1 MKRVKRNLIFKLT
14 LPLIGVTVLIFS
26 VMIPV
31 LYYIDSSILDRSFT
45 VQLNHV
51 SDITRKSVAQDI
63 SMLLTH
69 LRLAFD
75 NPLVLG
81 ALLKDDESAIRDLLS
96 RVRADADLDFIF
108 IMNKDGR
115 LKSSFSDGI
124 SDFSW
129 LPGDE
134 IMKDVRHGRSL
145 VSVRVIRQKLY
156 GIGIVPVGIWNEPW
170 VVIGGR
176 PLKLPRPERMDTYL
190 RNNEIV
196 IYFNN
201 GHPALWN
208 DFAELPHNLSAS
220 MLRQLEATEGPVF
233 IDLPDH
239 EDRGHK
245 IIYGAM
251 TFDDGERVFY
261 SVHVD
266 ASRALSSRNK
276 LIYIVLLF
284 MGFCVLAMTLVGLTT
299 SSWVSKRVGRL
310 LRGTSEISAGNLGYQ
325 LDDNEHDEI
334 SEVTKAFNEMSRN
347 LRSSHEWWQVTFN
360 SMSDAVTIHD
370 DNGKTI
376 KANQAA
382 ANMLSMPVNTIVGKR
397 CCDLFSHKRDSS
409 EGCPVFRCIYS
420 EKPVET
426 EQYDENE
433 DRWYSVLTSPVMK
446 RDGGVSHVIHI
457 VRDITSRKSSEALV
471 REQLRKLNALYSID
485 RAVNENLDIR
495 STLNLLA
502 EQVMTQ
508 LEMDAVSVLLLKKQ
522 TQTLEYVVSNGFRS
536 RALVYTSLNLGE
548 SNAGRAA
555 LEHRIISIPDLR
567 NNPGGFIR
575 SKEFQMEEFISY
587 FAVPLI
593 AKGEVKG
600 VMEIFHRSFIPADS
614 DLLQFLETIADQAAI
629 AVDNAILFNDLQ
641 RSRNELILAYDSTI
655 VGWSL
660 ALDMRDKET
669 EGHSQR
675 VTIMTVQIAQEMGV
689 DDESLVHIR
698 RGALLHDIGKMGIPD
713 SILLKPG
720 RLSPEER
727 SIMEKHPVYAYEML
741 YEIDYLKPA
750 IDIPYCHHEKWD
762 GTGYPRG
769 LRGKEIPLAARIFAV
784 VDVWDALSSDRPYRP
799 AWPKEKAIGYI
810 RENAGI
816 QFDPDVVEIFLRIVE
831 TEASLTGSGQT

>member
-1 MKRVKRNLIFKLT
+1 
-14 LPLIGVTVLIFS
+14 
-26 VMIPV
+26 
-31 LYYIDSSILDRSFT
+31 
-45 VQLNHV
+45 
-51 SDITRKSVAQDI
+51 
-63 SMLLTH
+63 
-69 LRLAFD
+69 
-75 NPLVLG
+75 
-81 ALLKDDESAIRDLLS
+81 
-96 RVRADADLDFIF
+96 
-108 IMNKDGR
+108 
-115 LKSSFSDGI
+115 
-124 SDFSW
+124 
-129 LPGDE
+129 
-134 IMKDVRHGRSL
+134 
-145 VSVRVIRQKLY
+145 
-156 GIGIVPVGIWNEPW
+156 
-170 VVIGGR
+170 
-176 PLKLPRPERMDTYL
+176 
-190 RNNEIV
+190 
-196 IYFNN
+196 
-201 GHPALWN
+201 
-208 DFAELPHNLSAS
+208 
-220 MLRQLEATEGPVF
+220 
-233 IDLPDH
+233 
-239 EDRGHK
+239 
-245 IIYGAM
+245 
-251 TFDDGERVFY
+251 
-261 SVHVD
+261 
-266 ASRALSSRNK
+266 
-276 LIYIVLLF
+276 
-284 MGFCVLAMTLVGLTT
+284 
-299 SSWVSKRVGRL
+299 
-310 LRGTSEISAGNLGYQ
+310 
-325 LDDNEHDEI
+325 
-334 SEVTKAFNEMSRN
+334 
-347 LRSSHEWWQVTFN
+347 
-360 SMSDAVTIHD
+360 
-370 DNGKTI
+370 
-376 KANQAA
+376 
-382 ANMLSMPVNTIVGKR
+382 
-397 CCDLFSHKRDSS
+397 
-409 EGCPVFRCIYS
+409 
-420 EKPVET
+420 
-426 EQYDENE
+426 
-433 DRWYSVLTSPVMK
+433 MK

-536 RALVYTSLNLGE
+536 RALVYTSLKIGE

-567 NNPGGFIR
+567 NDPGGFIR

-720 RLSPEER
+720 RLTPEER